1 MQLFKKMAH
10 SVLLNFKPLTSF
22 RFALRANYLRNHLEF
37 PLARKYD
44 YASIFQPPFNTFLA
58 SMGRG

>member
-10 SVLLNFKPLTSF
+10 SLLLNFNPLTGLH
-22 RFALRANYLRNHLEF
+22 FALRANYLCNRLEF
-37 PLARKYD
+37 LRGGKYD